1 MQNKKLKNFNIMRKY
16 VILLL
21 TLALFAA
28 FVTSCNKE
36 GVYNPSKKISKIY
49 EEVDG
54 EKVLSQT
61 WTWDGNKLQMI
72 SHGKDGDEYEVF
84 EYNKGQVSKIIEYRA
99 GAERGY
105 TEFTYNK
112 SLLEK
117 MEVYSKGEKTQTVI
131 VEHEKK
137 KISKLIITDYSE
149 NYDEGV
155 HKSTDR
161 YKQLKQAMRFVA
173 PIDFNYLP
181 EKTHKSNEDV
191 AIVEF
196 TYEGNNVV
204 AQKTTMDNYSI
215 LMTYTYDTYKNP
227 FKDALFGSEEMVLSE
242 NNVLSSLFSYTVMDE
257 EMNVK
262 NDFSY
267 VYDKKYP
274 TKVEHKMSVDVYGQK
289 FTETFYTYYEYL
301 K

>member
-1 MQNKKLKNFNIMRKY
+1 MRKY
-16 VILLL
+16 VISVL

-36 GVYNPSKKISKIY
+36 GVYKPSKKISKIY
-49 EEVDG
+49 EEEDG

-72 SHGKDGDEYEVF
+72 SYGKDGDEYEVF
-84 EYNKGQVSKIIEYRA
+84 EYNKGQIAKTIEYRA

-117 MEVYSKGEKTQTVI
+117 IEVYYRGKKEQTVI
-131 VEHEKK
+131 VEHDKK
-137 KISKLIITDYSE
+137 KISRLIITDHSE

-173 PIDFNYLP
+173 PTDFINYLP
-181 EKTHKSNEDV
+181 E
-191 AIVEF
+191 
-196 TYEGNNVV
+196 
-204 AQKTTMDNYSI
+204 
-215 LMTYTYDTYKNP
+215 
-227 FKDALFGSEEMVLSE
+227 
-242 NNVLSSLFSYTVMDE
+242 
-257 EMNVK
+257 
-262 NDFSY
+262 
-267 VYDKKYP
+267 
-274 TKVEHKMSVDVYGQK
+274 
-289 FTETFYTYYEYL
+289 
-301 K
+301 